1 MAGALA
7 EPVAGNNDLT
17 ALAEM
22 IEALSAGRDVDA
34 QSIEA
39 LAAALA
45 RREPDLRG
53 ALTLICNHMARTGLK
68 TN

>member
-1 MAGALA
+1 MIPPAIG
-7 EPVAGNNDLT
+7 EPDSSNDLT

-22 IEALSAGRDVDA
+22 IEAVSSGRQVDPRRI
-34 QSIEA
+34 QA

-53 ALTLICNHMARTGLK
+53 ALTLICNHMARQNLNG
-68 TN
+68 